1 MAKPSAKR
9 SKELK
14 HSAILG
20 VRTPQIQGWRAATSA
35 PDSYARERMR
45 QRVLMAEARWQRVE
59 ARKKHVEALEKARF
73 APSRSINYFGTP
85 MWHIQHKKKVAEA
98 AEKEAV
104 EKVQAEECAVRK
116 AKVEQLERLRNS
128 QATKRFGIYYL
139 PRKLPI

>member
-1 MAKPSAKR
+1 
-9 SKELK
+9 
-14 HSAILG
+14 
-20 VRTPQIQGWRAATSA
+20 
-35 PDSYARERMR
+35 MR

-59 ARKKHVEALEKARF
+59 ARKKRVEALEKARF
-73 APSRSINYFGTP
+73 APSRSTNYFGTP
-85 MWHIQHKKKVAEA
+85 MWYIQHKKKVAEA